1 MCNNKRKIKVL
12 FLTHY
17 SGGGGAT
24 QALLTLIDG
33 LKELGVEPFVIINK
47 DKGVLQEELDNR
59 SIEYACLPFWA
70 GVIHEKYTKS
80 ICFPLKR
87 VKNRILQYYMALLA
101 IPYVKKWKIDII
113 HANST
118 LVTYGMILGRMMK
131 IPNIWHLREAIKNQF
146 GYVFFQSEKTMKIW
160 AGNTSGVIAVSEYTK
175 SQYGDILK
183 HVDAYTIY
191 DGTSIYA
198 EKKEFELNDPVR
210 ITYLGGLSEAKGF
223 DDVYQLY
230 LGMKKRKFE
239 RYRIYIPG
247 MSKKDAEC
255 YGNEK
260 GWARDFF
267 HHIVFREKMGR
278 SQVDR
283 FRVNMDIHFQPSYP
297 EAFGL
302 ITAESMRIGI
312 PIVGVNSGANI
323 ELLGK
328 SERGLL
334 YEKGSADDICD
345 KIMTLILNDN
355 LRKQIIENAKCYANN
370 HYTAQANAKSV
381 YNLYIKILQKSK

>member
-1 MCNNKRKIKVL
+1 MCNGKRKIKVL

-33 LKELGVEPFVIINK
+33 LKEFGVESYVITNR
-47 DKGVLQEELDNR
+47 DKGELQKELDNR
-59 SIEYACLPFWA
+59 SVEYACLPFWA
-70 GVIHEKYTKS
+70 GVIQEKYTNAL
-80 ICFPLKR
+80 CFPLKR

-101 IPYVKKWKIDII
+101 TPYVKKWKIDII

-118 LVTYGMILGRMMK
+118 LVTYGMILGRMTK
-131 IPNIWHLREAIKNQF
+131 IPNIWHLREAIKKHF

-175 SQYGDILK
+175 SQYESILK
-183 HVDAYTIY
+183 NVDVYTIY
-191 DGTSIYA
+191 DGTSIFS
-198 EKKEFELNDPVR
+198 EKKVYELSDPVR
-210 ITYLGGLSEAKGF
+210 ITYLGGLSEGKGF

-230 LGMKKRKFE
+230 LGMKNRKFE

-247 MSKKDAEC
+247 ITKKDAQC
-255 YGNEK
+255 YGDKK
-260 GWARDFF
+260 GWDKDIF
-267 HHIVFREKMGR
+267 HYVVFEEKMGR
-278 SQVDR
+278 SQVDM
-283 FRVNMDIHFQPSYP
+283 FRVNMDIHFQPSYS

-302 ITAESMRIGI
+302 VTAESMRIGI
-312 PIVGVNSGANI
+312 PIVGVNLGANM

-334 YEKGSADDICD
+334 YEKGDADDICD
-345 KIMTLILNDN
+345 KIMTLVLNED
-355 LRKQIIENAKCYANN
+355 LRKQIAESAKCYANN
-370 HYTAQANAKSV
+370 YFTAQVNAKSI
-381 YNLYIKILQKSK
+381 YDLYKKILDKE